1 MSQFPIRI
9 MLVDDHQLARESWSR
24 LLGYDER
31 FSVIEECD
39 NGNDA
44 IEQAGSL
51 VPDVML
57 VDINMNPVNGF
68 EVTQKVL
75 EQNPAI
81 KIIGISVNNHPSY
94 ASHMLGLGARGYL
107 TKGSPFDEIT
117 KAILEVHGGERYL
130 CEEIRDLV

>member
-1 MSQFPIRI
+1 MSRFPIRI
-9 MLVDDHQLARESWSR
+9 ILVDDHQLARESWSR

-31 FSVIEECD
+31 FKVIHECD
-39 NGNDA
+39 NGLEA
-44 IEQAGSL
+44 IELANSL
-51 VPDVML
+51 QPDVML
-57 VDINMNPVNGF
+57 VDINMAPINGF

-94 ASHMLGLGARGYL
+94 VCHMLELGAKGYL
-107 TKGSPFDEIT
+107 TKGSPFDEIS